1 MEQAVV
7 LVNPRKKGDIVTV
20 KLISGE
26 EVVGRWDSK
35 ENCVLKLT
43 KPLMVTMT
51 AEGPAMAP
59 WVFSSDILGEPHIEV
74 NEQTV
79 VTVINTHKPFADAY
93 LQGTTGIVG
102 VGQVPNNLKN

>member
-1 MEQAVV
+1 M

-35 ENCVLKLT
+35 DNSVVKLT

-59 WVFSSDILGEPHIEV
+59 WVFSSDILGAPSIEI

-79 VTVINTHKPFADAY
+79 VTIVDTHKPFADAY

-102 VGQVPNNLKN
+102 VGTVPSSLKN